1 MRLVGVG
8 LEHAGRLPRWQGSE
22 LVGGG
27 LGAEEVGDLAHH
39 PAGGLGRPFTLQE
52 RPDPV
57 TNLLLGVLDRS
68 GVLLGLGGQLI
79 YTS

>member
-1 MRLVGVG
+1 MGLVGVG
-8 LEHAGRLPRWQGSE
+8 LKYAGGLPRWEGGE
-22 LVGGG
+22 LLGGG
-27 LGAEEVGDLAHH
+27 LSGEEVRDLVDY
-39 PAGGLGRPFTLQE
+39 PARGLSRPFTLQE